1 MQLELEQLSL
11 STSNNDGTYDK
22 LVISNNEDASNST
35 RNPGITS
42 QFYQIYDAK
51 LLNAPSPDGFN
62 KAFFTQDSSTT
73 QSTFWYEDPSTVG
86 VPDMTFG
93 AVSPPSSPTLS
104 YSSYVPHYTEASGN
118 AFSYNDICH

>member
-1 MQLELEQLSL
+1 MHLILLEIQ
-11 STSNNDGTYDK
+11 
-22 LVISNNEDASNST
+22 ASHHNSIKY
-35 RNPGITS
+35 RR
-42 QFYQIYDAK
+42 Q
-51 LLNAPSPDGFN
+51 LLNATSPDGFN

-73 QSTFWYEDPSTVG
+73 QSTFWKEDPSIVG

-118 AFSYNDICH
+118 AFSYGDICH